1 MHSSEQN
8 LIPET
13 DFQPGLHKLQVS
25 SIKIKILK
33 WSLKAEN
40 IFRSIVR
47 SDNLFWGDQ
56 NAWKH
61 KIPNSPSACIIFTSV
76 FVLND

>member
-13 DFQPGLHKLQVS
+13 DFQPGLDKLQVS

-33 WSLKAEN
+33 WSRKAEN

-47 SDNLFWGDQ
+47 SDNLF
-56 NAWKH
+56 
-61 KIPNSPSACIIFTSV
+61 
-76 FVLND
+76 